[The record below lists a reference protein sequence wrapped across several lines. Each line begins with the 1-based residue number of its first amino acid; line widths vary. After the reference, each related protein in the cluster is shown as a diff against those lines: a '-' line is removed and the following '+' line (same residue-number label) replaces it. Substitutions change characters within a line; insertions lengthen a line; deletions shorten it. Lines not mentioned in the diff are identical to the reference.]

1 MESHK
6 FRVKSSLIELNS
18 LKKYFIQPNKLL
30 FVNQSSIK
38 TRALREANKAFR
50 VYEENEINNIIK
62 DAIIIVTVIL
72 MFSVCII
79 L

>member
-1 MESHK
+1 
-6 FRVKSSLIELNS
+6 
-18 LKKYFIQPNKLL
+18 L